1 MHHRRHLLTPASLPH
16 HRTAGSYWCWW
27 CWCVYLQQRENGL
40 GGEQLRGDGVW
51 VQVKQSPQAATGGIV
66 QMQIRLY
73 CVRHVFLFTLL
84 LTIATIFYSSSSS
97 SSSSSSYFT
106 VVDGRPESS
115 TEFESLTGRP
125 STCGVMQN
133 SHNNGNTA
141 VLRHDSISYRAN
153 QNLDAFL

>member
-51 VQVKQSPQAATGGIV
+51 VQVKQNPQAATGGIV

-97 SSSSSSYFT
+97 SSSSSS
-106 VVDGRPESS
+106 
-115 TEFESLTGRP
+115 
-125 STCGVMQN
+125 
-133 SHNNGNTA
+133 TA
-141 VLRHDSISYRAN
+141 DASIRAGAGAGAAETKGD
-153 QNLDAFL
+153 QLPVPALDADAGSEGNNVFDEVDDVLGSLFS